1 VLKQKIL
8 NRIAK
13 IRYFVRIERAKLKG
27 VTLGDNSLLGQ
38 DLDFQLGVRD
48 GKPGRIAIG
57 DQAWIEHG
65 ATLCAFGGSIDIGRS
80 VFIGPHAVVYGHGGV
95 TIREETLI
103 AMHCCILSSE
113 HAIPTRSEG
122 IRHHPDTF
130 LPTHIGRDV
139 WLGAGVKVL
148 GGVTIGDGCVVG
160 AGAVVTKS
168 LQPYSI
174 AVGVPARVVGSRK

>member
-1 VLKQKIL
+1 MLKKKIL
-8 NRIAK
+8 FQLAK
-13 IRYFVRIERAKLKG
+13 IRQFSRAESARLEG
-27 VTLGDNSLLGQ
+27 VSLGDHPLLGPH
-38 DLDFQLGVRD
+38 LDFQLGIRD
-48 GKPGRIAIG
+48 GKVGRIAIG

-65 ATLCAFGGSIDIGRS
+65 AALCAFGGSINIARR
-80 VFIGPHAVVYGHGGV
+80 VFLGPHVVVYGHGGV
-95 TIREETLI
+95 TIGEETLI

-113 HAIPTRSEG
+113 HAIPTRAEA
-122 IRHHPDTF
+122 IRHHADTL
-130 LPTHIGRDV
+130 LPTNIGRDV

-148 GGVTIGDGCVVG
+148 GGVNIGDGCVVG